1 MSARSVAYV
10 TAGGA
15 GMFCGSCMRDNTL
28 AAALLRL
35 GTQITLVPT
44 FTPIR
49 TDEVDVSLDRVFLGG
64 INVYLEGKWP
74 ALRRLPAALRRMLD
88 HPRLLRSL
96 STLTLQQRSADDGAL
111 AVSLLRGG
119 PQHRSEM
126 DDLAKFVGT
135 TLKPDMVNLTNLL
148 IAGFVPALKERY
160 DLPVVVTLQGDDIF
174 LDSLEGGDR
183 EAVLVEMR
191 RLARLIDGFIVFN
204 RYYRDAM
211 ADLLDVPRDRFHVVP
226 LGIADPEAFG
236 AVPRHSDPAAP
247 TVGYL
252 ARICPEKG
260 FHRLVE
266 AFLQLRTLPGTE
278 AARLRVAGWL
288 GASDREFFEQQ
299 CRRLEQSGAGNAFER
314 IELPDRPSKVD
325 FLSQIDLLSV
335 PTVYREPKG
344 IYVLE
349 ALAARV
355 PVVLPS
361 QGAFPEMLKDLGGG
375 CLVPPNDPTA
385 LAQELRRLLLDVARR
400 GRLGAEGC
408 RRVREA
414 HRDEDMARGTHD
426 AWERIL
432 MQRGGP
438 TIESSDP

>member
-1 MSARSVAYV
+1 M
-10 TAGGA
+10 
-15 GMFCGSCMRDNTL
+15 
-28 AAALLRL
+28 
-35 GTQITLVPT
+35 
-44 FTPIR
+44 
-49 TDEVDVSLDRVFLGG
+49 
-64 INVYLEGKWP
+64 
-74 ALRRLPAALRRMLD
+74 
-88 HPRLLRSL
+88 
-96 STLTLQQRSADDGAL
+96 
-111 AVSLLRGG
+111 
-119 PQHRSEM
+119 
-126 DDLAKFVGT
+126 
-135 TLKPDMVNLTNLL
+135 
-148 IAGFVPALKERY
+148 
-160 DLPVVVTLQGDDIF
+160 
-174 LDSLEGGDR
+174 
-183 EAVLVEMR
+183 
-191 RLARLIDGFIVFN
+191 
-204 RYYRDAM
+204 
-211 ADLLDVPRDRFHVVP
+211 
-226 LGIADPEAFG
+226 
-236 AVPRHSDPAAP
+236 
-247 TVGYL
+247 
-252 ARICPEKG
+252 
-260 FHRLVE
+260 
-266 AFLQLRTLPGTE
+266 
-278 AARLRVAGWL
+278 RVAGWL

-335 PTVYREPKG
+335 PTVYREPKA

-349 ALAARV
+349 SLAARV

-361 QGAFPEMLKDLGGG
+361 EGAFPEMLKDLGGG